1 MLGIAGNKDGPVYFL
16 FPLLIQKSQPL
27 LWLGFLI
34 EISVLTWFLGMVG
47 AVLVVTAFS
56 GTSLEMIGYDWHFC
70 SNGNHDSKQ
79 ATCYNL
85 PVIGE

>member
-1 MLGIAGNKDGPVYFL
+1 
-16 FPLLIQKSQPL
+16 
-27 LWLGFLI
+27 
-34 EISVLTWFLGMVG
+34 
-47 AVLVVTAFS
+47 
-56 GTSLEMIGYDWHFC
+56 MIGYDWHFC